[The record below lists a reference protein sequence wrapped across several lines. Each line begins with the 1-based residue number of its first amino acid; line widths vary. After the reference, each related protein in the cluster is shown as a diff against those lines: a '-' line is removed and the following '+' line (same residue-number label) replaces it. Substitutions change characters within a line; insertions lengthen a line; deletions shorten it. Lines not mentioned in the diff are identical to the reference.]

1 MARSKDTGN
10 RKKAYEVYRKNG
22 KNLTKA
28 AEEVDVSLTAVQKWK
43 EEEDWDNKITVGQQ
57 KFKAFLEI
65 MKQAENNDLLRVD
78 LADFQLLEQL
88 EAMVSEKVY
97 FEEIVPTNWSD
108 VIQTYRFVME
118 QKRLLLGKPTA
129 HIVKDINVRVGNL
142 SEGELD
148 TDIERTQRAIAASVI
163 GEGQTECAD

>member
-1 MARSKDTGN
+1 MSRSKDTIS
-10 RKKAYEVYRKNG
+10 RKKAYEIYRKNG

-28 AEEVDVSLTAVQKWK
+28 AEGVDVSLTAVQKWK
-43 EEEDWDNKITVGQQ
+43 EEEGWDNKITVGQE
-57 KFKAFLEI
+57 KFKAFLAI
-65 MKQAENNDLLRVD
+65 VKQAESNDLLKVD

-88 EAMVSEKVY
+88 EAMVSERVY

-118 QKRLLLGKPTA
+118 QRRLLLGKPTA
-129 HIVKDINVRVGNL
+129 HTVKDINVRVGKL

-148 TDIERTQRAIAASVI
+148 TDIKRAQRAIAKVII
-163 GEGQTECAD
+163 GEGSQECIE

>member
-1 MARSKDTGN
+1 MGRSKDTIS
-10 RKKAYEVYRKNG
+10 RKKAYEIYRKNG
-22 KNLTKA
+22 RNVTKA
-28 AEEVDVSLTAVQKWK
+28 AEESDTSPTTIQKWK
-43 EEEDWDNKITVGQQ
+43 EEEDWDNKISVGQE
-57 KFKAFLEI
+57 KFKAFLEV
-65 MKQAENNDLLRVD
+65 MKAAENNELLKID
-78 LADFQLLEQL
+78 LADFQILEQL

-129 HIVKDINVRVGNL
+129 HTVKDINVRVGKL

-148 TDIERTQRAIAASVI
+148 TDIKRAQRAIATVVT
-163 GEGQTECAD
+163 GEGPQECAD